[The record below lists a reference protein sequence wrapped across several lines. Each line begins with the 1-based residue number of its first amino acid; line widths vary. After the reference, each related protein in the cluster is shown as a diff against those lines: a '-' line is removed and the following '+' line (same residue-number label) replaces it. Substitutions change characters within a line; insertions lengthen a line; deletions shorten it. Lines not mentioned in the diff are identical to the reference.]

1 MENGAEDLPL
11 RAGLRTAAGV
21 VGAAAAACRLA
32 VRCQPAGPGAEAAVA
47 AGGGSEALELGVAVA
62 PSGEPMSLRV
72 LCGGQPLPMRLQAR
86 PRRHGSR
93 FMVGY
98 CCCRRAR
105 ARAVAHACPLVHS
118 LCANPNPCRDGIG
131 GARRQEA
138 EEGEE
143 PEAQYVLGGVEAGAA
158 VAGLAVE
165 LLDGAGAPVTAPAEG
180 RVKASWISGNKR
192 VKLAG
197 ASVVELLSLKA
208 RALYPACRRAA
219 SELSQ
224 RVPASKL

>member
-1 MENGAEDLPL
+1 MS
-11 RAGLRTAAGV
+11 
-21 VGAAAAACRLA
+21 AAAAACSLS

-47 AGGGSEALELGVAVA
+47 AGGGSETLELGVAVA

-72 LCGGQPLPMRLQAR
+72 LRGGQPLPTRLLARPARHDAQGQSRLQR
-86 PRRHGSR
+86 S
-93 FMVGY
+93 
-98 CCCRRAR
+98 CRRAR
-105 ARAVAHACPLVHS
+105 ARRGACNVHMLTPYLQT
-118 LCANPNPCRDGIG
+118 LCTNPKSAMTSG
-131 GARRQEA
+131 RRCSAQEA